1 VSDVFLATLATG
13 YWQANCYLVAAP
25 GLSQCVIIDPGQ
37 GSADGVR
44 GLLADN
50 QLQPRAILLTHG
62 HFDHVADA
70 SALADEFNIAVY
82 VHSADEHLL
91 TDPLAGLSPD
101 GAQLVRKLVGPTLT
115 PPARV
120 ELYESG
126 QVLNLARLAFTI
138 TAAPGHTAGSVLIGI
153 DYHGHPNIHR
163 LGFSG
168 DVVFAGSVG
177 RTDLPGGNSTVMKR
191 TLTEV
196 VLALGDD
203 VALLPGHGE
212 QTTMVAERATNPY
225 LQPNF
230 LRN

>member
-1 VSDVFLATLATG
+1 MFLATLATG

-37 GSADGVR
+37 DSADGVR
-44 GLLADN
+44 TLLANN
-50 QLQPRAILLTHG
+50 QLTPRAILLTHG

-70 SALADEFNIAVY
+70 AALADEFNIAVY
-82 VHSADEHLL
+82 IHPDDLHLL
-91 TDPLAGLSPD
+91 TNPGAGLSPES
-101 GAQLVRKLVGPTLT
+101 AAMVRRLIGGSLAA
-115 PPARV
+115 PARV
-120 ELYESG
+120 EAYDPG
-126 QVLNLARLAFTI
+126 QDLHLAQLTFSV
-138 TAAPGHTAGSVLIGI
+138 TAAPGHTAGSVLLGI
-153 DYHGHPNIHR
+153 DYHGHPAIHR
-163 LGFSG
+163 LVFSG

-177 RTDLPGGNSTVMKR
+177 RTDLPGGDAAVMRK

-196 VLALGDD
+196 VLGLGDD

-212 QTTMVAERATNPY
+212 QTTMVSERATNPY

>member
-1 VSDVFLATLATG
+1 MFLATLATG

-44 GLLADN
+44 TILTDN
-50 QLQPRAILLTHG
+50 QLTPRAILLTHG

-70 SALADEFNIAVY
+70 ATLADEFNVAVY
-82 VHSADEHLL
+82 VHAADQHLL
-91 TDPLAGLSPD
+91 TDPAAGLSAE
-101 GAQLVRKLVGPTLT
+101 GAAMVRKLVGASLPA
-115 PPARV
+115 PARV
-120 ELYESG
+120 ETYEPG
-126 QVLNLARLAFTI
+126 RDLHLAQLTFTI
-138 TAAPGHTAGSVLIGI
+138 TEAPGHTAGSVLIGT
-153 DYHGHPNIHR
+153 DYHGHPAIRR
-163 LGFSG
+163 LVFSG

-177 RTDLPGGNSTVMKR
+177 RTDLPGGNSAVMMR
-191 TLTEV
+191 TLSQV
-196 VLALGDD
+196 VLGLGDE